1 MVVGGGRW
9 NVMSTKE
16 MFKIGYFKIVI
27 EISDDVQNHWGYY
40 FFPEAAPLLLYY
52 AIKDSNYS

>member
-1 MVVGGGRW
+1 MAFGGGRW

-27 EISDDVQNHWGYY
+27 EISDDMVSQ
-40 FFPEAAPLLLYY
+40 
-52 AIKDSNYS
+52 